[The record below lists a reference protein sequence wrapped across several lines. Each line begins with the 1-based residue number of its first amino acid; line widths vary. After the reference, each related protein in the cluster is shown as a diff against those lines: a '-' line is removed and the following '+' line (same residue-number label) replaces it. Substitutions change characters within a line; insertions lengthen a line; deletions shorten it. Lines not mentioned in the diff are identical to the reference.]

1 MRPLQY
7 ISQALVAE
15 KHDRSHCHAALLAGR
30 AVVRV
35 AGADA
40 AKLLQGLITNDID
53 KARDGT
59 AIHAGLLTPQGK
71 ILFDFFVVPFED
83 GFLLEVA
90 AGQAADLVKRL
101 GFYKLRANV
110 EIKEEPSFA
119 VGAAWGGRPH
129 APPDS
134 ILYADPRFAELGS
147 RLLLPAPAS
156 LSVLGCERASEADY
170 HAMRIG
176 LGVPEGGQDY
186 AYGDAFPHEALF
198 DQLNGV
204 DFRKGCFVGQEVVSR
219 MEHRGTARK
228 RVVPVEGAGRLPP
241 AGTSIEA
248 GAIAL
253 GTLGSVSGSHGLAL
267 MRLDRA
273 EEALAAGGQLRAG
286 DVTVTLN
293 RPRFAS
299 FPIPSRSA

>member
-1 MRPLQY
+1 MRPLEY

-15 KHDRSHCHAALLAGR
+15 KQNWSHCHAALLAGR

-35 AGADA
+35 ADADA

-59 AIHAGLLTPQGK
+59 TIHAGLLTPQGK

-119 VGAAWGGRPH
+119 VAALWGRCPH

-134 ILYADPRFAELGS
+134 ILYPDPRLAELGS

-156 LSVLGCERASEADY
+156 LAALGYEKTSEADY

-228 RVVPVEGAGRLPP
+228 RVVSVEGAGRLPP
-241 AGTSIEA
+241 PGTRIET
-248 GAIAL
+248 GVIAL

-267 MRLDRA
+267 VRLDRA
-273 EEALAAGGQLRAG
+273 DEALSAGGQLRAG
-286 DVTVTLN
+286 DVAVTLKP
-293 RPRFAS
+293 PRFAS